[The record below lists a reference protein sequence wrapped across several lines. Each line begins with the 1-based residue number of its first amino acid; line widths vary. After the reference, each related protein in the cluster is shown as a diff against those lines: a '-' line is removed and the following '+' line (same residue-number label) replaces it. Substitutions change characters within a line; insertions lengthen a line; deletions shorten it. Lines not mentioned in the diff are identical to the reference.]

1 MKHSSKLGLALY
13 DKTDLMNI
21 TGLENSLNHNM
32 ELIDSEISQLSQ
44 NKAATP
50 KSVSVT
56 LAVESWDPTTK
67 AQTVTVTGISATET
81 DQMITPVPAMASQSA
96 YHDTGVLCTRQAA
109 NSLTVTCKT
118 VPTADLTVYI
128 IIQEV
133 GA

>member
-1 MKHSSKLGLALY
+1 MRQSSNLGLALY

-56 LAVESWDPTTK
+56 LAAASWDSIALT
-67 AQTVTVTGISATET
+67 QTVTVSGVSATET
-81 DQMITPVPAMASQSA
+81 TQIITPTPALASQAA
-96 YHDTGVLCTRQAA
+96 YYKAGILCTAQTE
-109 NSLTVTCKT
+109 NSLTFTCT
-118 VPTADLTVYI
+118 TAPTEDLTVYVV
-128 IIQEV
+128 IQEV

>member
-1 MKHSSKLGLALY
+1 MKKSSNLGLALY

-56 LAVESWDPTTK
+56 LAAASWDSTAKT
-67 AQTVTVTGISATET
+67 QTVTVTGVKASET
-81 DQMITPVPAMASQSA
+81 VQIITPVPAMASQSA
-96 YHDTGVLCTRQAA
+96 YYDAGILCTSQAA
-109 NSLTVTCKT
+109 NSLTFTADT
-118 VPTADLTVYI
+118 IPTANLTVYVV
-128 IIQEV
+128 IQEV
-133 GA
+133 SI

>member
-1 MKHSSKLGLALY
+1 MKQSSNLGLALY

-56 LAVESWDPTTK
+56 LAAASWDSIALT
-67 AQTVTVTGISATET
+67 QTVTVSGVSATET
-81 DQMITPVPAMASQSA
+81 TQIITPTPALASQAA
-96 YHDTGVLCTRQAA
+96 YYKAGILCTDQTE
-109 NSLTVTCKT
+109 NSLTFTCT
-118 VPTADLTVYI
+118 TAPTEDLTVYVV
-128 IIQEV
+128 IQEV

>member
-1 MKHSSKLGLALY
+1 MRQSSNLGLALY

-32 ELIDSEISQLSQ
+32 ELIDLEINQLSQ

-56 LAVESWDPTTK
+56 LAAASWDSIALT
-67 AQTVTVTGISATET
+67 QTVTVSGVSATET
-81 DQMITPVPAMASQSA
+81 TQIITPTPALASQAA
-96 YHDTGVLCTRQAA
+96 YYEAGILCTAQTE
-109 NSLTVTCKT
+109 NSLTFTCT
-118 VPTADLTVYI
+118 TAPTEDLTVYVV
-128 IIQEV
+128 IQEV

>member
-1 MKHSSKLGLALY
+1 MRQSSNLGLALY

-56 LAVESWDPTTK
+56 LAAASWDSIALT
-67 AQTVTVTGISATET
+67 QTVTVSGVSATET
-81 DQMITPVPAMASQSA
+81 TQIITPTPALASQAA
-96 YHDTGVLCTRQAA
+96 YYEAGILCTAQTE
-109 NSLTVTCKT
+109 NSLTFTCT
-118 VPTADLTVYI
+118 TAPTEDLTVYVV
-128 IIQEV
+128 IQEV